1 MKHELRASRETLQR
15 LWEEGLSGRQL
26 LDKHSEAIDVF
37 LQDRFAELTEGS
49 GEMTLV
55 ALGGYGRRELFP
67 FSDIDLM
74 LLHSRW
80 VGKSVLEKTAEGI
93 LYPLWDAGLE
103 VGHSVRSVSQCL
115 ADCKNDFHLQVAML
129 DGRRVAGSEKL
140 FVKLS
145 TSYKKKFI
153 EGRRRDFLTKMA
165 VERESRKC
173 LYGGHSFQLE
183 PNIKEGRGGFRD
195 IQSMLWTARAVFGL
209 NGLTAI
215 EEAGIF
221 RVEERTALEQSF
233 DNLVMI
239 RNRLHYLSGRK
250 NDQLFFEHQEGIS
263 QALGYKDT
271 RGMLGVEIFMQEVY
285 GHLET
290 IAVATDLF
298 FEHID
303 ETLVAVRKVKGDV
316 VLDKGLAVVNGRIHL
331 TDPELLVRKPILLFK
346 LFSQAAR
353 TGLPIHF
360 RTRQLVTGSLGL
372 VDDDLRR
379 SRRAASEFIE
389 ILGAAAT
396 TSVSLLTTMLET
408 GLLSAYLPEFGPL
421 ESLAQHDVFHV
432 NTVDRHLLQAVDEL
446 KRLADEQSQIIAEL
460 KTPHVLNLGCLLHD
474 IGKGRGGHHDEV
486 GAEIAGQ
493 VGKRLGLN
501 DKDLEEL
508 QFLVRHHLYLSDIA
522 QRRDLEDEEVIF
534 QCAALI
540 KDPNRLRMLYL
551 LSIADARAT
560 GPKAWSEWKGALL
573 QDLYLRIAHALDHS
587 DWVDPDRQQA
597 SQWMRE
603 HVADA
608 LTGVSA
614 DWLENLPDDYLL
626 NYSVQEVV
634 EHIGLKEKLSGR
646 SALLVP
652 TDHGDHWSVL
662 IVSRDRTGLLARI
675 CGTLAL
681 NNLSVL
687 AAKVHTWQDGTVV
700 DVIDVK
706 PVFSINFHEQDWSG
720 LTTDLNLVLANRL
733 GLTHRLAAKK
743 TANRSGPA
751 VEHQRYATTVKIDN
765 KSSRLFTI
773 IEVFSEDQPSLLY
786 DITRTMADFE
796 INIAKAMISTRRGQL
811 IDVFYVLD
819 GSGAKVTNSKNLEE
833 IKQALAF
840 AATNSGS

>member
-1 MKHELRASRETLQR
+1 MKHELRASRETLQG
-15 LWEEGLSGRQL
+15 LWEDGLSGRQL
-26 LDKHSEAIDVF
+26 LDRHSEAIDVF
-37 LQDRFAELTEGS
+37 LQDRFAELTEGP
-49 GEMTLV
+49 GEMALV
-55 ALGGYGRRELFP
+55 ALGGYGRSELFP

-80 VGKSVLEKTAEGI
+80 VGKGVLEKTAEGI

-115 ADCKNDFHLQVAML
+115 GDCKNDFHLQVAML
-129 DGRRVAGSEKL
+129 DARLITGSEQL
-140 FVKLS
+140 FTKLS

-153 EGRRRDFLTKMA
+153 EGRRRDFLEKMA
-165 VERESRKC
+165 VERDNRKR

-195 IQSMLWTARAVFGL
+195 IQSMLWTARGIFGL
-209 NGLTAI
+209 KGLTGL

-221 RVEERTALEQSF
+221 RRKERTALEQSF

-250 NDQLFFEHQEGIS
+250 NDQLFFEHQEGIAT
-263 QALGYKDT
+263 ALGYKDT

-285 GHLET
+285 GHLDT

-303 ETLVAVRKVKGDV
+303 ETIGAARNAKSDV
-316 VLDKGLAVVNGRIHL
+316 VLDKGVEVVNGRIQL
-331 TDPELLVRKPILLFK
+331 TDPELLARKPILLFK

-360 RTRQLVTGSLGL
+360 RTRQLISGSLGL
-372 VDDDLRR
+372 IDDDFRS
-379 SRRAASEFIE
+379 SRRAAGEFVD
-389 ILGAAAT
+389 ILGAAT
-396 TSVSLLTTMLET
+396 PLPLLTTMLET
-408 GLLSAYLPEFGPL
+408 GLLTAYLPGFAPL

-432 NTVDRHLLQAVDEL
+432 NTVDRHLLQTVDEL
-446 KRLADEQSQIIAEL
+446 QRLADEQSRIFSEL
-460 KTPHVLNLGCLLHD
+460 TTPHILNLAGLLHD
-474 IGKGRGGHHDEV
+474 IGKGRGGNHDEV
-486 GAEIAGQ
+486 GAEIVGKI
-493 VGKRLGLN
+493 GKRLGLDDN
-501 DKDLEEL
+501 DLAGL

-522 QRRDLEDEEVIF
+522 QSRDLEDEEVIF
-534 QCAALI
+534 QCAQLI

-573 QDLYLRIAHALDHS
+573 QDLYLRIAHALDQS
-587 DWVDPDRQQA
+587 ERIDPDRQQA
-597 SQWMRE
+597 SQWMRD
-603 HVADA
+603 HVAEA
-608 LTGVSA
+608 LPGISA
-614 DWLENLPDDYLL
+614 ESLENLPDDYLL
-626 NYSVQEVV
+626 NYSVQEVA
-634 EHIGLKEKLSGR
+634 EHIALKEKLSGR
-646 SALLVP
+646 SAVLVP
-652 TDHGDHWSVL
+652 TDHGDHWSIL
-662 IVSRDRTGLLARI
+662 IVSRDRTGLLSRI

-687 AAKVHTWQDGTVV
+687 SAKIHTWRDGTVV
-700 DVIDVK
+700 DVIEVK
-706 PVFSINFHEQDWSG
+706 PVFSNNFHEQDWPG

-743 TANRSGPA
+743 TTKRSGPTS
-751 VEHQRYATTVKIDN
+751 EHQRYATTVKIDN
-765 KSSRLFTI
+765 KSSRFFTI

-796 INIAKAMISTRRGQL
+796 INIAKALISTRQGQL

-819 GSGAKVTNSKNLEE
+819 VDGAKVTDSRDLQE
-833 IKQALAF
+833 IKQALVF
-840 AATNSGS
+840 AAANSGF

>member
-1 MKHELRASRETLQR
+1 
-15 LWEEGLSGRQL
+15 
-26 LDKHSEAIDVF
+26 
-37 LQDRFAELTEGS
+37 
-49 GEMTLV
+49 
-55 ALGGYGRRELFP
+55 
-67 FSDIDLM
+67 
-74 LLHSRW
+74 
-80 VGKSVLEKTAEGI
+80 VLEKTAEGI

-115 ADCKNDFHLQVAML
+115 GDCKNDFHLQVAML
-129 DGRRVAGSEKL
+129 DGRLITGSEKL
-140 FVKLS
+140 FAKLA

-165 VERESRKC
+165 VERENRKH

-195 IQSMLWTARAVFGL
+195 IQSMLWSARAVFGL
-209 NGLTAI
+209 NGLVAI
-215 EEAGIF
+215 EEAGVF
-221 RVEERTALEQSF
+221 RPEERSALEQSF

-250 NDQLFFEHQEGIS
+250 NDQLFFEHQEGIAK
-263 QALGYKDT
+263 ALGYKDT
-271 RGMLGVEIFMQEVY
+271 RGVLGVEIFMQEVY
-285 GHLET
+285 GYLDT

-303 ETLVAVRKVKGDV
+303 ETLGAVRRVKGDV
-316 VLDKGLAVVNGRIHL
+316 VLEKGLAVVNGRIQL

-346 LFSQAAR
+346 IFSQAAR

-360 RTRQLVTGSLGL
+360 RTRQLVSGSLGL
-372 VDDDLRR
+372 IDDDFRS
-379 SRRAASEFIE
+379 SRRAAHEFID
-389 ILGAAAT
+389 ILGAAT
-396 TSVSLLTTMLET
+396 IPLPLLTTMLET

-432 NTVDRHLLQAVDEL
+432 NTVDRHLLQTVEEL
-446 KRLADEQSQIIAEL
+446 QRLADEQSLVMSEL
-460 KTPHVLNLGCLLHD
+460 TTPHILNLGGLLHD
-474 IGKGRGGHHDEV
+474 IGKGRGGKHDEV

-493 VGKRLGLN
+493 IGKRLGLN

-522 QRRDLEDEEVIF
+522 QRRDLEDEAVIF
-534 QCAALI
+534 QCAELI

-573 QDLYLRIAHALDHS
+573 QDLYLRIGHALDQS
-587 DWVDPDRQQA
+587 DWIDPDRQQA

-608 LTGVSA
+608 LAGVSG

-634 EHIGLKEKLSGR
+634 EHIGLKEKLTGR
-646 SALLVP
+646 RALLVP

-662 IVSRDRTGLLARI
+662 IVSRDRTGLLSRI

-687 AAKVHTWQDGTVV
+687 SAKIHTWPDGTVV
-700 DVIDVK
+700 DVVDVK
-706 PVFSINFHEQDWSG
+706 PVFNNNFHEQDWLG
-720 LTTDLNLVLANRL
+720 LTTDLNLVLENRL
-733 GLTHRLAAKK
+733 GLAHRLAAKK
-743 TANRSGPA
+743 TAKRSGPA

-765 KSSRLFTI
+765 KSSRFFTL
-773 IEVFSEDQPSLLY
+773 IEVFSEDQLSLLY

-796 INIAKAMISTRRGQL
+796 INISKAMISTRRGQL

-819 GSGAKVTNSKNLEE
+819 GNGAKVTNSKNLQE
-833 IKQALAF
+833 IKQALTF
-840 AATNSGS
+840 AAVNSGS